1 MEENVNNQVSA
12 SQLVDLTTGA
22 SGHTPMNVM
31 PKLVLASASP
41 RRAEILRSCGWPFES
56 LPANVDESRHD
67 HEDAKTYVKRL
78 ARAKA
83 EVIVPRVPGATVVGA
98 DTVVV
103 VDGEILGKPRDDD
116 DARRMLRM
124 LQGRSHQVLTGV
136 AVFNGDP
143 SHVRVAHEV
152 TEVRFAEM
160 KEEEIGWYV
169 ESGEPMDKAGA
180 YAIQGLGARFIKGIK
195 GDYSNVVGLPVRL
208 LYELIVSEA
217 RP

>member
-1 MEENVNNQVSA
+1 MI
-12 SQLVDLTTGA
+12 
-22 SGHTPMNVM
+22 VM

-41 RRAEILRSCGWPFES
+41 RRAEILRAAGWPFEA
-56 LPANVDESRHD
+56 LAANIDESRHD
-67 HEDAKTYVKRL
+67 HEDATTYVERL

-83 EVIVPRVPGATVVGA
+83 EVVTPRVPGATVVGA

-103 VDGEILGKPRDDD
+103 VDGEILGKPVDEE
-116 DARRMLRM
+116 DARRMLQL
-124 LQGRSHQVLTGV
+124 LQGRWHQVLTGV
-136 AVFNGDP
+136 AVFNGNVRHP
-143 SHVRVAHEV
+143 RVAHEV
-152 TEVRFAEM
+152 TEVRFAVMDEA
-160 KEEEIGWYV
+160 EVDWYV
-169 ESGEPMDKAGA
+169 ATGEPMDKAGA